1 MVLRIIVIMHKL
13 GFLDGHDKQ
22 PSGSDSQWQ
31 IILQHPRMMYYCIK
45 IQQMIKKP
53 WRESKHWWKGLVKEY
68 DGFHEIKTWK
78 LTKCKDAK
86 LGNGNWP
93 LTTKNVYKK
102 KVHAIT
108 KEPCYQVRN
117 CIRGFDMISG
127 IHYDASFAPTPTNT
141 TVKVV
146 FAITLYYLQ
155 QLGPRAT
162 METLE

>member
-1 MVLRIIVIMHKL
+1 LE
-13 GFLDGHDKQ
+13 G
-22 PSGSDSQWQ
+22 P
-31 IILQHPRMMYYCIK
+31 
-45 IQQMIKKP
+45 
-53 WRESKHWWKGLVKEY
+53 ESKHWWNGLVNDY

-78 LTKCKDAK
+78 LTKRKDAK

-108 KEPCYQVRN
+108 KEPRYRVQN

-127 IHYDASFAPTPTNT
+127 IHYDASFAPMPTNT